1 MSYSRAIQVEIRSV
15 QLFQLRYLRLKLHA
29 NIIHQTGQ
37 IGQFLNKTDKTN
49 AVV

>member
-1 MSYSRAIQVEIRSV
+1 MSYSYSAVQVEIRSV

-37 IGQFLNKTDKTN
+37 IWSVSQ
-49 AVV
+49 